1 MFNGLVAD
9 MKERMAESMSIFH
22 PEHHTDSGD
31 DEDEDEG
38 AISSGDEGKGQ

>member
-31 DEDEDEG
+31 EDEEEDD
-38 AISSGDEGKGQ
+38 AALSSGDEGN